1 MQLYNFVPEV
11 IDIIISVIIYF
22 SAFALVFRGV
32 VSKVFSGKKTDT
44 ADKTA

>member
-32 VSKVFSGKKTDT
+32 GQQGILGEKDGYGR
-44 ADKTA
+44 